1 MDEVLLD
8 RSQTFALAVQT
19 GKLSAFAVG
28 DFTDILIAQLTTSP
42 FPKLAG
48 TDWLDILK
56 NGVREAL
63 MSEDPS
69 IQTHLKQLADAYT
82 LLAFLRQ
89 TPDVQGAVEKMFA
102 HGKIWLDA
110 SVTLPLLV
118 ETLSEPSPGRFTR
131 MINAAQEAGLNLF
144 ITPAII
150 EEIERH
156 INRAQTCAQIGY
168 RWEGSVPY
176 LFERYIVSGRSVAS
190 FSKWLENFRG
200 REQPHQDISDYLLAQ
215 FGIQTLSL
223 STELAAAPTELRT
236 ALQTLWY
243 EAHQRQCERYNK
255 PFDEIVVTRLIEHD
269 IECYCGVVQLRK
281 KETSSPFG
289 YSAWWLTIDR
299 KTFDLKSRLR
309 EVMIMDPPDSPILSA
324 DFMVNYLAFGPVR
337 GRIGKGTEFHLP
349 LMLELSSAPYLTA
362 DILTEA
368 EKIRADLQDMPE
380 HVIRRKV
387 RDYLNQARRSL
398 GSITDAGVG
407 ELEEGIIA

>member
-190 FSKWLENFRG
+190 FSNGLRIFEAASNHTKIFPTIYWPSLEFKHLAFPQNSLQHQLSFALRFR
-200 REQPHQDISDYLLAQ
+200 
-215 FGIQTLSL
+215 
-223 STELAAAPTELRT
+223 
-236 ALQTLWY
+236 
-243 EAHQRQCERYNK
+243 
-255 PFDEIVVTRLIEHD
+255 
-269 IECYCGVVQLRK
+269 
-281 KETSSPFG
+281 PFG
-289 YSAWWLTIDR
+289 TKRINVNVNVITNLLT
-299 KTFDLKSRLR
+299 K
-309 EVMIMDPPDSPILSA
+309 
-324 DFMVNYLAFGPVR
+324 
-337 GRIGKGTEFHLP
+337 
-349 LMLELSSAPYLTA
+349 
-362 DILTEA
+362 
-368 EKIRADLQDMPE
+368 
-380 HVIRRKV
+380 
-387 RDYLNQARRSL
+387 
-398 GSITDAGVG
+398 
-407 ELEEGIIA
+407 